1 VVLLIAKEQDVLYEG
16 CDILISRINSDKLK
30 NTTMHTPYQINV
42 KSISHKYY
50 TIYYII
56 YLYIFER
63 EKIFEG
69 AENEKYCKIYRH
81 TKCNTRNILIFQFIQ
96 SKREAFHKYIHKIL
110 YFRPVYSID
119 GFGYGFPGLYKLFIA
134 GFLLFDTFYIR
145 RQFVGSLYYGPFFAF
160 IVEKIFS

>member
-1 VVLLIAKEQDVLYEG
+1 MVLLIAKEQDVLYEG

-42 KSISHKYY
+42 KSILHKYY

-69 AENEKYCKIYRH
+69 AENEK
-81 TKCNTRNILIFQFIQ
+81 IL
-96 SKREAFHKYIHKIL
+96 
-110 YFRPVYSID
+110 
-119 GFGYGFPGLYKLFIA
+119 
-134 GFLLFDTFYIR
+134 
-145 RQFVGSLYYGPFFAF
+145 
-160 IVEKIFS
+160 

>member
-16 CDILISRINSDKLK
+16 CDIL
-30 NTTMHTPYQINV
+30 MHTPYQINV

-69 AENEKYCKIYRH
+69 AENEKTVHPK
-81 TKCNTRNILIFQFIQ
+81 
-96 SKREAFHKYIHKIL
+96 
-110 YFRPVYSID
+110 
-119 GFGYGFPGLYKLFIA
+119 
-134 GFLLFDTFYIR
+134 
-145 RQFVGSLYYGPFFAF
+145 
-160 IVEKIFS
+160 

>member
-56 YLYIFER
+56 FIYIYSKGKKFLR
-63 EKIFEG
+63 ELKMK
-69 AENEKYCKIYRH
+69 KYC
-81 TKCNTRNILIFQFIQ
+81 
-96 SKREAFHKYIHKIL
+96 
-110 YFRPVYSID
+110 
-119 GFGYGFPGLYKLFIA
+119 
-134 GFLLFDTFYIR
+134 
-145 RQFVGSLYYGPFFAF
+145 
-160 IVEKIFS
+160 

>member
-69 AENEKYCKIYRH
+69 AENEK
-81 TKCNTRNILIFQFIQ
+81 IL
-96 SKREAFHKYIHKIL
+96 
-110 YFRPVYSID
+110 
-119 GFGYGFPGLYKLFIA
+119 
-134 GFLLFDTFYIR
+134 
-145 RQFVGSLYYGPFFAF
+145 
-160 IVEKIFS
+160 